1 MKYIY
6 AETPQLPAERI
17 ITAIQGQ
24 LLQHK
29 KVLWLISGGSVVDV
43 AVEAAKQLENQP
55 LLTIMQIDE
64 RHGSVGHADS
74 NWQQIIQK
82 GMNVKAFLCHP
93 ILTGKDIEQTTNEYD
108 ALLASC
114 LEDADFVI
122 GLFGI
127 GADGHTAGMLPGS
140 VAVTEQRRLVVS
152 YEAADFDRITVA
164 MPFFTKVDMAVVVAL
179 GEAKINALLM
189 LRQDLSPE
197 DQPAQTL
204 KKAKEL
210 YVYTDNKG
218 VIT

>member
-1 MKYIY
+1 MKYFY

-17 ITAIQGQ
+17 IAAIQGQ

-64 RHGSVGHADS
+64 RYGPVGHADS
-74 NWQQIIQK
+74 NWQQIIKK
-82 GMNVKAFLCHP
+82 GMNVKAFRCHP
-93 ILTGKDIEQTTNEYD
+93 ILTGKDIEHTTNEYD
-108 ALLASC
+108 ELLTSV

-164 MPFFTKVDMAVVVAL
+164 IPFFIKVDMAVVFAL

-197 DQPAQTL
+197 EQPAQTL